1 MNAPFSWIKEYTD
14 IEDITVKELCDG
26 LTLSGSKVERT
37 TCEADSIKNVV
48 TGKVLEMHRHPNSDH
63 LWVCSVDVGSNKTLQ
78 IVTGAQNVSVGDVVP
93 IALDG
98 SLLPGNKEIKSGS
111 LRGELSEGMMCSLG
125 ELGLTTH
132 DFPEC
137 IENGIAILNAETPV
151 GEDICKVLGLDD
163 VSIEFEITS
172 NRPDCMCVS
181 GLGRETAATF
191 HRPFKFPAPH
201 VTNTI
206 EDVNDYLKVVNE
218 TPQNC
223 LRYCGAIV
231 KNVRV
236 KPSPEWMRHRL
247 RLCGVRP
254 INNIVDITNYV
265 MLEYNQ
271 PMHAFDY
278 RNVKDGTI
286 VIRQAY
292 EDEHIVTLDDVDR
305 KLSPDMMIIADSE
318 KPIAVAGIMGGEYS
332 GTYEDTNTV
341 IFESACFNGVNVRL
355 TEKALGMRTESSIRF
370 EKELDPENTLP
381 ALTRALQLV
390 EELDAGDI
398 VNGIVDIRGNTP
410 ERKHLP
416 LQPDVINKFLGIN
429 LTTDE
434 MVRILESLE
443 FEVSDD
449 LIVTPPTFRGD
460 ILLMNDIAEEIARI
474 YGYDN
479 IPNTVMKGIATAKP
493 TDRQTFEHA
502 LALRLVAAGLYE
514 TKTYSFMGTKT
525 LDLIGEPKDSK
536 LRKVVKISN
545 PFGDDT
551 AYMRTTMLPSM
562 LEVVARNA
570 NARVPS
576 ASLYE
581 IGVVFRANDDEN
593 ILPEEPKEL
602 IIASYND
609 LDFFGVKGILE
620 DICEHF
626 NTVSPRFA
634 PLTTGNVYHPGKAA
648 TVYVGN
654 IEIGTLG
661 ELLPTIAS
669 NFNIKEK
676 VTVAQISVEALYAV
690 KGDTKRFTPLP
701 KFPALTRDLAIV
713 VDKATPSEEVENHIK
728 TACGDILES
737 ISVFDVYTGDKIEQ
751 GKKSIAYSL
760 KLRHS
765 DRTLKDEEA
774 DSAIKAALDSLKTI
788 GAVLRS

>member
-14 IEDITVKELCDG
+14 IDDITVKELCDA

-37 TCEADSIKNVV
+37 TCEADSIDKVV

-63 LWVCSVDVGSNKTLQ
+63 LWVCSVDVGKDAPIH
-78 IVTGAQNVSVGDVVP
+78 IVTGAQNVNEGNIVP
-93 IALDG
+93 VALDG
-98 SLLPGNKEIKSGS
+98 RTLPNGTIIKSGS
-111 LRGELSEGMMCSLG
+111 LRGETSEGMMCSLG

-137 IENGIAILNAETPV
+137 IEDGIAILNNNTPV

-191 HRPFKFPAPH
+191 HRPFHFPAPEIKNSTGD
-201 VTNTI
+201 VT
-206 EDVNDYLKVVNE
+206 DYLKVVNE
-218 TPQNC
+218 TPENC

-286 VIRQAY
+286 IIRQAKNG
-292 EDEHIVTLDDVDR
+292 EHIVTLDDIDR
-305 KLSPDMMIIADSE
+305 ELNESMMIIADSE

-332 GTYEDTNTV
+332 GTYDDTNTV
-341 IFESACFNGVNVRL
+341 IFESACFNGINVRL
-355 TEKALGMRTESSIRF
+355 TESALGMRTESSIRF

-390 EELDAGDI
+390 EELDAGD
-398 VNGIVDIRGNTP
+398 VVSGIVDIRGNTP

-416 LQPDVINKFLGIN
+416 LEPDKINKFLGID

-434 MVRILESLE
+434 MVRILQSLE

-449 LIVTPPTFRGD
+449 LVVTPPSFRGD

-479 IPNTVMKGIATAKP
+479 IPNTIMKGVATAKP
-493 TDRQTFEHA
+493 SDRQYFERS
-502 LALRLVAAGLYE
+502 LALRLVGAGLYE

-525 LDLIGEPKDSK
+525 LDLIGEPQDST
-536 LRKVVKISN
+536 LRNVVKISN

-551 AYMRTTMLPSM
+551 AYMRSTMLPSM
-562 LEVVARNA
+562 LEVVAKNA

-576 ASLYE
+576 ASLFE
-581 IGVVFRANDDEN
+581 IGVVFHAKEDTNE
-593 ILPEEPKEL
+593 LPDEPKEL

-609 LDFFGVKGILE
+609 LDFFGVKGIIE
-620 DICEHF
+620 DLCDYF
-626 NTVSPRFA
+626 NTDTLRCE
-634 PLTTGNVYHPGKAA
+634 PLTSGLQYHPGRAA
-648 TVYVGN
+648 TLYIGDVC
-654 IEIGTLG
+654 IGTMG
-661 ELLPTIAS
+661 ELLPQIAS

-676 VTVAQISVEALYAV
+676 VNVAQLSVESLYAV

-701 KFPALTRDLAIV
+701 KFPALTRDLALV
-713 VDKATPSEEVENHIK
+713 VDLDTPSSSLEKLIRE
-728 TACGDILES
+728 ACSDIIES
-737 ISVFDVYTGDKIEQ
+737 ISVFDVYTGDKVEK

-760 KLRHS
+760 KLRHA
-765 DRTLKDEEA
+765 DRTLKDDEA
-774 DSAIKAALDSLKTI
+774 DEAINKALESLKSI
-788 GAVLRS
+788 GAVIRS

>member
-14 IEDITVKELCDG
+14 IDDISVKELCDA

-37 TCEADSIKNVV
+37 TCEADSIHGVV
-48 TGKVLEMHRHPNSDH
+48 TGRVLEMHRHPNSDH
-63 LWVCSVDVGSNKTLQ
+63 LWVCSVDVGSDSPIQ
-78 IVTGAQNVSVGDVVP
+78 IVTGAQNVTEGSIVP
-93 IALDG
+93 VALDG
-98 SLLPGNKEIKSGS
+98 SSLPNGTTIKSGS
-111 LRGELSEGMMCSLG
+111 LRGEVSEGMMCSLG

-137 IENGIAILNAETPV
+137 IEDGIAILSNDIPV
-151 GEDICKVLGLDD
+151 GQNICTVLGLDD

-191 HRPFKFPAPH
+191 RRRFHFPVPE
-201 VTNTI
+201 VKKSSG
-206 EDVNDYLKVVNE
+206 DVNDYLKVINE
-218 TPQNC
+218 TPDNC

-286 VIRQAY
+286 IIRQAK
-292 EDEHIVTLDDVDR
+292 DGEHIVTLDDIDR
-305 KLSPDMMIIADSE
+305 SLTSDMMIIADSE

-341 IFESACFNGVNVRL
+341 IFESACFNGINVRL
-355 TEKALGMRTESSIRF
+355 TESALGMRTESSIRF

-381 ALTRALQLV
+381 AITRALQLV

-398 VNGIVDIRGNTP
+398 VTGIVDIRGNIP
-410 ERKHLP
+410 ERRHLP
-416 LQPDVINKFLGIN
+416 LQPEVINGFLGID

-434 MVRILESLE
+434 MVRILRSLE
-443 FEVSDD
+443 FEVTDD

-479 IPNTVMKGIATAKP
+479 IPNTIMKGVATAKP
-493 TDRQTFEHA
+493 TDRQAFEHS
-502 LALRLVAAGLYE
+502 LALRLVGAGLYE

-525 LDLIGEPKDSK
+525 LDLIGEPEDSP
-536 LRKVVKISN
+536 LRNVVKISN

-551 AYMRTTMLPSM
+551 AYMRSTMLPSM
-562 LEVVARNA
+562 LEVVAKNA

-576 ASLYE
+576 ASLFE
-581 IGVVFRANDDEN
+581 LGVVFRANEDTN
-593 ILPEEPKEL
+593 KLPEEPKEL

-609 LDFFGVKGILE
+609 LDFFGVKGIVE
-620 DICEHF
+620 DLCEYF
-626 NTVSPRFA
+626 NTADLRCE
-634 PLTTGNVYHPGKAA
+634 PLTTGQVYHPGKAA
-648 TVYVGN
+648 TLYIGDT
-654 IEIGTLG
+654 EIGTMG
-661 ELLPTIAS
+661 ELLPKVAS
-669 NFNIKEK
+669 NFSIKEK
-676 VTVAQISVEALYAV
+676 VTVAQISVEKLYSV

-701 KFPALTRDLAIV
+701 KFPALTRDLALV
-713 VDKATPSEEVENHIK
+713 VDLETPSSKLEEQIK
-728 TACGDILES
+728 LACGDILES
-737 ISVFDVYTGDKIEQ
+737 ITVFDVYTGDKVEK

-765 DRTLKDEEA
+765 DRTLKDDEA
-774 DSAIKAALDSLKTI
+774 DEAINKALDGLKTV
-788 GAVLRS
+788 GAVIRS

>member
-14 IEDITVKELCDG
+14 IEDISVKELCDA

-37 TCEADSIKNVV
+37 TCEADSISGVV

-63 LWVCSVDVGSNKTLQ
+63 LWVCSVDAGTGSPIQ
-78 IVTGAQNVSVGDVVP
+78 IVTGAQNVNVDDIVP
-93 IALDG
+93 VALDG
-98 SLLPGNKEIKSGS
+98 SSLPNGTTIKSGS

-125 ELGLTTH
+125 EMGLTTH

-137 IENGIAILNAETPV
+137 IEDGIAILSKDTPV
-151 GEDICKVLGLDD
+151 GLDICKVLGLDD

-191 HRPFKFPAPH
+191 RRPFRFPAPE
-201 VTNTI
+201 I
-206 EDVNDYLKVVNE
+206 KRSSGDVKDYLKVINE
-218 TPQNC
+218 TPDNC

-286 VIRQAY
+286 VIRQAK
-292 EDEHIVTLDDVDR
+292 EGEHIVTLDDTDR
-305 KLSPDMMIIADSE
+305 TLTSDMMIIADSE

-332 GTYEDTNTV
+332 GTYDDTNTV
-341 IFESACFNGVNVRL
+341 IFESACFNGINVRL
-355 TEKALGMRTESSIRF
+355 TESALGMRTESSIRF

-398 VNGIVDIRGNTP
+398 VTGIVDIRGNTP
-410 ERKHLP
+410 ERRHLKLEP
-416 LQPDVINKFLGIN
+416 EVINNFLGVD

-434 MVRILESLE
+434 MVRILRSLE
-443 FEVSDD
+443 FDVTDD
-449 LIVTPPTFRGD
+449 LVVTPPTFRGD

-479 IPNTVMKGIATAKP
+479 IPNTIMKGVATAKP
-493 TDRQTFEHA
+493 TDRQAFEHD
-502 LALRLVAAGLYE
+502 LALRLVGAGLYE

-525 LDLIGEPKDSK
+525 LDLICEPQDSP
-536 LRKVVKISN
+536 LRNVVRISN

-551 AYMRTTMLPSM
+551 AYMRSTMLPSM
-562 LEVVARNA
+562 LEVVAKNA

-576 ASLYE
+576 ASLFE
-581 IGVVFRANDDEN
+581 IGVVFRANDDVN
-593 ILPEEPKEL
+593 VLPEEPKEL

-609 LDFFGVKGILE
+609 LEFFGIKGIIE
-620 DICEHF
+620 DLCDYF
-626 NTVSPRFA
+626 NTDELRCE
-634 PLTTGNVYHPGKAA
+634 PLTEGTVYHPGKAA
-648 TVYVGN
+648 TLYVGDTV
-654 IEIGTLG
+654 IGTLG
-661 ELLPTIAS
+661 ELLPKIAS
-669 NFNIKEK
+669 NFSIKEK
-676 VTVAQISVEALYAV
+676 VTVAQISVEKLYSV

-701 KFPALTRDLAIV
+701 KFPALTRDLALV
-713 VDKATPSEEVENHIK
+713 VDLETPSAKLENEIK
-728 TACGDILES
+728 AACGDILES
-737 ISVFDVYTGDKIEQ
+737 VSVFDVYTGDKVEK

-765 DRTLKDEEA
+765 DRTLKDDEA
-774 DSAIKAALDSLKTI
+774 DEAIRNALARLETV
-788 GAVLRS
+788 GAVIRS